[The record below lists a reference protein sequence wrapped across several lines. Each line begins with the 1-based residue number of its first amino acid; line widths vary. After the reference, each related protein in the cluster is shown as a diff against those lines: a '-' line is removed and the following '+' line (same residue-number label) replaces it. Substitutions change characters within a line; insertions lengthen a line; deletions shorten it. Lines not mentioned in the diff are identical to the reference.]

1 MWFLVSVVLL
11 LCPPLGS
18 CVFAFVFARAL
29 LFLGFFLF
37 RPFVVCSLISLLALA
52 FVGWSLPWQF
62 LAAVHSALGGKSRQ
76 FDLHEISS
84 IFSCACFSAMGV
96 CLLSEAPMPSGPSS
110 LGWSLMLLGYTVG
123 ATQCTRNLPHPR
135 MHHSLPH
142 SVMTSPSFLLSG
154 FALSPMQGP
163 PSVPWFEEEVH
174 MHLGKRRR
182 SLSGKGHPHISLYLV
197 RGTGAGAK
205 RCSGEQVELAQRRQL
220 GAFKS
225 SIPSLQVAASFACSV
240 ASLSR
245 CPDH

>member
-1 MWFLVSVVLL
+1 ML

-110 LGWSLMLLGYTVG
+110 LGWSLMLLGYPVG

-135 MHHSLPH
+135 MHHSLPFGGDFPKFPA
-142 SVMTSPSFLLSG
+142 VG
-154 FALSPMQGP
+154 FRLVSDAGATLGAL
-163 PSVPWFEEEVH
+163 V
-174 MHLGKRRR
+174 RRR
-182 SLSGKGHPHISLYLV
+182 GSYAPWKAQAVSLWQRPPTHISLF
-197 RGTGAGAK
+197 GSGD
-205 RCSGEQVELAQRRQL
+205 RCWGKKVQW
-220 GAFKS
+220 
-225 SIPSLQVAASFACSV
+225 
-240 ASLSR
+240 
-245 CPDH
+245 